1 MSYLCLVVVLCSRYT
16 NLTQHEPDTS
26 IWSLYGRVFCVYTNQ
41 WLSYIPTA
49 NHKYRRSP
57 WIIIQT
63 NHSVA
68 HTLIYLGQA
77 CVMSVAK
84 DFRAYRWVSLVSGKQ
99 ESSIHEMRTVRSSW
113 KRRNYATHITN
124 KRDITT
130 YLHVSDTKDT
140 QQFDVLAH
148 IESIHLHVSVKST
161 HM

>member
-1 MSYLCLVVVLCSRYT
+1 MRSAVMSYLCLVVVLCSRYT

-49 NHKYRRSP
+49 NHKYRRSR

-113 KRRNYATHITN
+113 KRRIMLHTLQIRGILQLTFMCLTQKIPNN
-124 KRDITT
+124 SM
-130 YLHVSDTKDT
+130 YLLT
-140 QQFDVLAH
+140 
-148 IESIHLHVSVKST
+148 
-161 HM
+161 